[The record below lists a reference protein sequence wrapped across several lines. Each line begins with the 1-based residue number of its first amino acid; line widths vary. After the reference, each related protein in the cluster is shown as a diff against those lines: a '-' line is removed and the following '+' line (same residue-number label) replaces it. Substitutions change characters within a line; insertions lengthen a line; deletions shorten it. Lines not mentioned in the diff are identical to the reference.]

1 MRCEPND
8 LDVIIFGEVTDPNMW
23 VGTIVRVLEVVN
35 GRYWTFDG
43 PKLVHPVFGECTAVA
58 DHALRPIR
66 DPGDDAVDEMTLL
79 AGKPEGVTA

>member
-8 LDVIIFGEVTDPNMW
+8 LAVIIFGEVTDPNMW

-66 DPGDDAVDEMTLL
+66 DPGDDATDEMLQLL
-79 AGKPEGVTA
+79 GKPNEVAV